1 MVVARAPLPDDVENL
16 VTTRG
21 LALLQQ
27 EENEMLAELERLRAQ
42 GDQERRVAE
51 LEESL
56 DELLYRLG
64 RAVVVDP
71 TTNDK
76 SAVRFGDS
84 VTVEPVGGGAPFEL
98 TIVGVDEADPDSGM
112 VSFLAPIARR
122 LMGLSVGQTTA
133 GGARAVKVVSIA

>member
-21 LALLQQ
+21 LTLLQQ
-27 EENEMLAELERLRAQ
+27 EENEMRAELERLRAQ